1 MIAAA
6 TGSQGRSADLSED
19 ESASYSAQ
27 GTRLNKRGLET
38 RRHIL
43 DVAVAVLAAGG
54 PESASVNFI
63 AREAGLTW
71 GTIQHQFGDVDGVW
85 AALLEH
91 AREEARHRF
100 PSASTDSGPLRQRVT
115 QVVDAGFASHSLPS
129 VQAIMNLRLSLP
141 RDPEALEESYPATAA
156 TLRAWVQ
163 DWADRWDGLFE
174 GLGASEAKMRRVR
187 SLVPAA
193 VRGLQLE
200 QEMTTFDN
208 LEDGRKGLIDAVVC
222 YLA

>member
-1 MIAAA
+1 MTAAP
-6 TGSQGRSADLSED
+6 TTT
-19 ESASYSAQ
+19 YSAQ

-43 DVAVAVLAAGG
+43 DVAVEVLAAGG
-54 PESASVNFI
+54 PESANVNLI
-63 AREAGLTW
+63 AREAGVTW

-91 AREEARHRF
+91 ARGEARRQF
-100 PSASTDSGPLRQRVT
+100 PSAPPETGSLRQRVT
-115 QVVDAGFASHSLPS
+115 EVVEAGFASHSLTS
-129 VQAIMNLRLSLP
+129 VQAIMNLRLALP
-141 RDPEALEESYPATAA
+141 REPNAVAESYPATAA
-156 TLRAWVQ
+156 ALRVWVQ
-163 DWADRWDGLFE
+163 DWADRWDALFE
-174 GLGASEAKMRRVR
+174 SLGASKAKMRRVR

-200 QEMTTFDN
+200 QEMTTFDDI
-208 LEDGRKGLIDAVVC
+208 EDGRRGLIDAVVC

>member
-1 MIAAA
+1 MTAA
-6 TGSQGRSADLSED
+6 TTT
-19 ESASYSAQ
+19 SYSAQ

-43 DVAVAVLAAGG
+43 DVAVEVLAAGG
-54 PESASVNFI
+54 PESANVNLI
-63 AREAGLTW
+63 AREAGVTW

-91 AREEARHRF
+91 ARDEARRQF
-100 PSASTDSGPLRQRVT
+100 PIAPTDTGSLRQRVT
-115 QVVDAGFASHSLPS
+115 EVVDAGFASHTLAS
-129 VQAIMNLRLSLP
+129 VQAIMNLRLALP
-141 RDPEALEESYPATAA
+141 REPSAVAESYPATAEA
-156 TLRAWVQ
+156 LKVWVQ
-163 DWADRWDGLFE
+163 DWARRWDDLFE
-174 GLGASEAKMRRVR
+174 GLGASKAKMRRVR

-200 QEMTTFDN
+200 QEMTTFDD
-208 LEDGRKGLIDAVVC
+208 LEDGRRGLIDAVVC

>member
-1 MIAAA
+1 MTAA
-6 TGSQGRSADLSED
+6 TTT
-19 ESASYSAQ
+19 SYSAQ
-27 GTRLNKRGLET
+27 GTRLNRRGLET

-63 AREAGLTW
+63 AHEAGVTW

-91 AREEARHRF
+91 AHEEARLRF
-100 PSASTDSGPLRQRVT
+100 PSPRKDSRSLRQRVT
-115 QVVDAGFASHSLPS
+115 EVVDAGFTSHSLAS
-129 VQAIMNLRLSLP
+129 VQAIMNLRLALP
-141 RDPEALEESYPATAA
+141 REPDTLEQSYPATAA
-156 TLRAWVQ
+156 ALRVWVQ
-163 DWADRWDGLFE
+163 DWARRWDDLFE
-174 GLGASEAKMRRVR
+174 GLGASKAKMRRVR

-200 QEMTTFDN
+200 QEMTTFDD